1 MIEGDLMARDPG
13 LAHSQLFSG
22 LSPDELEVV
31 LERMRPREFAPGE
44 QLCAAGDPS
53 DRMWLI
59 TSGLVNWSAGTTAGG
74 GEIELRMR
82 KGDVIGAQDA
92 ITGAE
97 RTATVAASTIT
108 PVLEL
113 DASDLLELAARFP
126 QILINVVQTHASGY
140 SGECAQH
147 GAVQRQRSQQLQPRR
162 GNRRDLG
169 TVAEGV
175 VSTLVA
181 AARTASPRP
190 VTVLDR
196 SLRSPAL

>member
-1 MIEGDLMARDPG
+1 MARDPG

-22 LSPDELEVV
+22 LSPAELEVV

-53 DRMWLI
+53 DRIWLI
-59 TSGLVNWSAGTTAGG
+59 TGGLVNWRAGTTAGG

-108 PVLEL
+108 HVLEL
-113 DASDLLELAARFP
+113 DASDLL
-126 QILINVVQTHASGY
+126 
-140 SGECAQH
+140 GEPPRAF
-147 GAVQRQRSQQLQPRR
+147 RRS
-162 GNRRDLG
+162 
-169 TVAEGV
+169 
-175 VSTLVA
+175 
-181 AARTASPRP
+181 
-190 VTVLDR
+190 
-196 SLRSPAL
+196 